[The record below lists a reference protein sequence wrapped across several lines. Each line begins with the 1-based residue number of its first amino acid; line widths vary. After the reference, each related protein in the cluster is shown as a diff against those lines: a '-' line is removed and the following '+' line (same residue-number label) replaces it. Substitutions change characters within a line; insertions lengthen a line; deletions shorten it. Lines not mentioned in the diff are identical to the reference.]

1 MHRLQLLLLH
11 CIFLLLLLMVLEVGW
26 KNLFDTIFVDVNYL
40 VVWLCLMRY
49 IRFKIYYF
57 FLLRLALADHHRHVL
72 FGFLVFLEGITI
84 SQVLPITSVLLTL
97 VSILLLNSPVNNE
110 PSFLKLLDPPHKIFI
125 LKVTPRYR
133 ILVRS
138 FGDLWVVLAVP
149 AFVVIITVVFFVV
162 DELFKAINTGLN
174 QIVQHVDA
182 NKICH
187 FGIHFFPLKKLESKV
202 TIFFGTWIR
211 VILYHVIKVE
221 LPLTHPGR
229 QHHNLRW
236 LGFFSRSA
244 DLLGVELVRLLCLQV
259 VLLRLLYGR
268 LLLLNNIL
276 LMLQY
281 LCHFR
286 VRKKLLYLLLRHLL
300 QDRWEI
306 KLWGEVFLVVHC
318 PVVAGFMVWVVLVG
332 VKLLLLILKKVVLDI
347 FLCLELVF
355 VVKAAWELEFWLFL
369 LQSQQRHLWITL
381 LRWLTMLGVESILVL
396 GKSGLRRVKHKL
408 WNSLLL
414 EFWFSRLTLCSPLVV
429 LACVHFKC
437 CCR

>member
-1 MHRLQLLLLH
+1 
-11 CIFLLLLLMVLEVGW
+11 
-26 KNLFDTIFVDVNYL
+26 
-40 VVWLCLMRY
+40 
-49 IRFKIYYF
+49 
-57 FLLRLALADHHRHVL
+57 
-72 FGFLVFLEGITI
+72 
-84 SQVLPITSVLLTL
+84 
-97 VSILLLNSPVNNE
+97 
-110 PSFLKLLDPPHKIFI
+110 
-125 LKVTPRYR
+125 
-133 ILVRS
+133 
-138 FGDLWVVLAVP
+138 
-149 AFVVIITVVFFVV
+149 
-162 DELFKAINTGLN
+162 
-174 QIVQHVDA
+174 
-182 NKICH
+182 
-187 FGIHFFPLKKLESKV
+187 
-202 TIFFGTWIR
+202 
-211 VILYHVIKVE
+211 
-221 LPLTHPGR
+221 
-229 QHHNLRW
+229 
-236 LGFFSRSA
+236 
-244 DLLGVELVRLLCLQV
+244 LLCLQV

>member
-1 MHRLQLLLLH
+1 
-11 CIFLLLLLMVLEVGW
+11 
-26 KNLFDTIFVDVNYL
+26 
-40 VVWLCLMRY
+40 MRS

-162 DELFKAINTGLN
+162 DELVKAINTGLN
-174 QIVQHVDA
+174 QIVQHVDTY
-182 NKICH
+182 KICH
-187 FGIHFFPLKKLESKV
+187 FGVHFFPLEKLESKV
-202 TIFFGTWIR
+202 TIFFGTWIG

-281 LCHFR
+281 LCNFR
-286 VRKKLLYLLLRHLL
+286 VRKKLLNLLLRHLL

-306 KLWGEVFLVVHC
+306 KLWGKVFLVVHC
-318 PVVAGFMVWVVLVG
+318 SVVAGFMIWVVLVG
-332 VKLLLLILKKVVLDI
+332 VKLLLLILNKVVLDI
-347 FLCLELVF
+347 FLCLEVVF
-355 VVKAAWELEFWLFL
+355 VVKAAWELELWLFL

-396 GKSGLRRVKHKL
+396 VK
-408 WNSLLL
+408 
-414 EFWFSRLTLCSPLVV
+414 
-429 LACVHFKC
+429 AA
-437 CCR
+437 